1 MKISGFTYVRN
12 GFTYGYP
19 FLASISSLLPLVD
32 ELVVVVGD
40 STDGTREAVAGL
52 REARIAIVDS
62 VWDDA
67 SRASGKIFAQ
77 QANLGIGRITGDWAI
92 HLQVDEVLHESA
104 KPRLLDFIARA
115 DRADGVDGLLLP
127 FYHFW
132 GDFNHI
138 RATRRTHRYE
148 IRAFKNDGHVFSY
161 KDSQGFRKY
170 ASLKAYQSGAA
181 GTKLRVYDAGVPV
194 YHYSYARHPKLMKK
208 KANYFHRFWH
218 DDTWLAAH
226 TDERDFDFNAVDRLQ
241 RFSGEH
247 PVFMKE
253 TIAAK
258 DWEFTYDP
266 SRSNMSARN
275 RALELLEQLTG
286 RRWGEY
292 RNYRLVSSQKAGNCR
307 NVMGRE

>member
-1 MKISGFTYVRN
+1 MTISGFTYVRN

-19 FLASISSLLPLVD
+19 FLPSLRSLLPIVD

-40 STDGTREAVAGL
+40 STDGTREAIENL
-52 REARIAIVDS
+52 REDRIRIVDS
-62 VWDDA
+62 VWDEE

-77 QANLGIGRITGDWAI
+77 QANIGIRHVSGDWAV

-104 KPRLLDFIARA
+104 RPRLLDFVARA
-115 DRADGVDGLLLP
+115 DRADDVDGLLLP

-132 GDFNHI
+132 GDFDHV

-170 ASLKAYQSGAA
+170 ASFAAYQSGAR
-181 GTKLRVYDAGVPV
+181 GRKLRVYDAGTPV
-194 YHYSYARHPKLMKK
+194 YHYSYSRNPKLMKK

-218 DDTWLAAH
+218 DDRWLAAH
-226 TDERDFDFNAVDRLQ
+226 TNDRDYDFNAVDKLE
-241 RFSGEH
+241 RFTGEH
-247 PVFMKE
+247 PSVMKD

-266 SRSNMSARN
+266 SRSNMSARD
-275 RALELLEQLTG
+275 RVLHLLERLSG

-292 RNYRLVSSQKAGNCR
+292 RNYRLVPLPR
-307 NVMGRE
+307 